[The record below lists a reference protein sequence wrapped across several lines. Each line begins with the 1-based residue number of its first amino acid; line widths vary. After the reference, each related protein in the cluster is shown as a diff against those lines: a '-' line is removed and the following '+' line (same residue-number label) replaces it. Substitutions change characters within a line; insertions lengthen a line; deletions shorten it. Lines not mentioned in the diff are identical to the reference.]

1 MRYSLASISLC
12 ERRDVGIFH
21 PNRLILREVL
31 GDGPATY
38 LKYVSFKWR
47 NALPCQLRQSHPT
60 STGFVAASCSVDA
73 HVRARHRFSSTHKKA
88 PPVRVRL
95 FYTNG
100 KLGDDLLSHGETPH
114 YHRR

>member
-73 HVRARHRFSSTHKKA
+73 HVSGTSS
-88 PPVRVRL
+88 L
-95 FYTNG
+95 FKHPQKSPT
-100 KLGDDLLSHGETPH
+100 
-114 YHRR
+114 R